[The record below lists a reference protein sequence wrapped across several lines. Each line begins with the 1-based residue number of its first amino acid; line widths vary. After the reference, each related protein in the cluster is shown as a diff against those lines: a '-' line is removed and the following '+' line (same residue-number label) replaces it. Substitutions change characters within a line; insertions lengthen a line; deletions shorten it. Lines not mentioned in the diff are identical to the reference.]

1 MEEHEVKTVKVT
13 DKITFK
19 NTDVE
24 FDATYFYCD
33 LAEEF
38 YADEDQMRENYLNM
52 KKAYG
57 EKVGL
62 LETEEI

>member
-1 MEEHEVKTVKVT
+1 MEEHEVKTVKMK
-13 DKITFK
+13 DKNIFK
-19 NTDVE
+19 NIDVE
-24 FDATYFYCD
+24 YEATYFYCD